1 MFFAPKHGWGR
12 VKEVSNCYLH
22 GPFSSLLG
30 YTAMGAHKTVKDI
43 LTAFLISI
51 QLEPYF
57 NKNKKTVFVQ
67 WLVEVNAGLSHNF
80 LQYILGF

>member
-1 MFFAPKHGWGR
+1 MFFAPKNGWGR

-43 LTAFLISI
+43 LEIVGAFLISI
-51 QLEPYF
+51 QLESYF
-57 NKNKKTVFVQ
+57 NKNKKSCFCAMVGRGKCMSLT
-67 WLVEVNAGLSHNF
+67 
-80 LQYILGF
+80 

>member
-1 MFFAPKHGWGR
+1 
-12 VKEVSNCYLH
+12 
-22 GPFSSLLG
+22 
-30 YTAMGAHKTVKDI
+30 MGAHKTVKDI
-43 LTAFLISI
+43 LAAFLISI